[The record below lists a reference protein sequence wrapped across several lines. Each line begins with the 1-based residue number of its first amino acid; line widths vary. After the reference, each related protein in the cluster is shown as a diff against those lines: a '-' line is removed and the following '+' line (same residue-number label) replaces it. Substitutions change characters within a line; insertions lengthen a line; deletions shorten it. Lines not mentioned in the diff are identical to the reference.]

1 LATASP
7 VRNVGI
13 QADARTVDV
22 CHEHGFD
29 VVADQAVGK
38 IRLIVAGVL
47 GFTDWDA
54 IWNIRFWPGL
64 CESAKSLVTKSIDP
78 AANKGWSSVVDQIAM
93 ACINARTPMILIAA
107 SML

>member
-64 CESAKSLVTKSIDP
+64 VTKSIDP